1 MLQLTRVDGY
11 PVTVN
16 PDAIA
21 TVDSRDG
28 GTLITLLGGRRLEVS
43 ESYSAVS
50 KALGATP
57 IEGEAGPVGFSV
69 SG

>member
-1 MLQLTRVDGY
+1 MLQLTRVEGY
-11 PVTVN
+11 PVVVN

-21 TVDSRDG
+21 TVDSSDG
-28 GTLITLLGGRRLEVS
+28 GTLITLSGGRRLEVK
-43 ESYSAVS
+43 ESYKAVS

-69 SG
+69 PG